1 MEKKI
6 LRSKRVRVQTHSRI
20 CNLMFE
26 NFVRGK
32 LSEYDEAERLHRAY
46 GAWIASV
53 CERGL
58 GTASA
63 AAFEEAEPA
72 GIEEFIEGLRES
84 APDSVEEIRSTSS
97 GTIAELDTDGRR
109 SCELRYD
116 ESALLGTDCETVVV
130 FDDGAPGR
138 ITVYRTGPSGS
149 AFCFDRYSPRMTSM
163 YATPHGQ
170 IALGIITHRVH
181 NSLYE
186 LLDGGSRGE
195 MVIDYTLEMG
205 GAATEYSHMHLTAV
219 EQND

>member
-116 ESALLGTDCETVVV
+116 ESALLGTDCEVP
-130 FDDGAPGR
+130 A
-138 ITVYRTGPSGS
+138 
-149 AFCFDRYSPRMTSM
+149 
-163 YATPHGQ
+163 
-170 IALGIITHRVH
+170 
-181 NSLYE
+181 
-186 LLDGGSRGE
+186 LLDGLSDEATSREAEFITVFYGE
-195 MVIDYTLEMG
+195 DVNEEDAHKACDAFTRKCPDAEVNLICG
-205 GAATEYSHMHLTAV
+205 GQPVYYYIISIE
-219 EQND
+219 

>member
-1 MEKKI
+1 MVYDMEKKI

-72 GIEEFIEGLRES
+72 GIEEFIEGAARVRAGFGRGDTLDIKRN
-84 APDSVEEIRSTSS
+84 DS
-97 GTIAELDTDGRR
+97 
-109 SCELRYD
+109 
-116 ESALLGTDCETVVV
+116 
-130 FDDGAPGR
+130 
-138 ITVYRTGPSGS
+138 
-149 AFCFDRYSPRMTSM
+149 
-163 YATPHGQ
+163 
-170 IALGIITHRVH
+170 
-181 NSLYE
+181 
-186 LLDGGSRGE
+186 
-195 MVIDYTLEMG
+195 
-205 GAATEYSHMHLTAV
+205 
-219 EQND
+219 

>member
-1 MEKKI
+1 MEKK
-6 LRSKRVRVQTHSRI
+6 LLGSKRVRVQTHSRI

-32 LSEYDEAERLHRAY
+32 LSEFDEAERLHRAY
-46 GAWIASV
+46 GAWIESV

-58 GTASA
+58 GSASSA
-63 AAFEEAEPA
+63 IFESAEPA

-84 APDSVEEIRSTSS
+84 APDSVEEIRAGSEGIISEY
-97 GTIAELDTDGRR
+97 ELSGRR

-130 FDDGAPGR
+130 FDESEPGR
-138 ITVYRTGPSGS
+138 ITVYRTGPSG
-149 AFCFDRYSPRMTSM
+149 AALCFDRSCPRMTNM

-170 IALGIITHRVH
+170 LALGIITHRVH
-181 NSLYE
+181 NSLNM
-186 LLDGGSRGE
+186 LLRGCDGGE

-205 GAATEYSHMHLTAV
+205 GSATEYSHMHLTATV
-219 EQND
+219 QED